1 MSRPALPRPAPPP
14 PHPPHSATRRTDRPP
29 PGSPRK
35 PLSPVADPDDFS
47 RRLKISPHRAP
58 QQPKQPHNKL
68 YNPDTD
74 PVPLRR
80 THDPESVSDA
90 TSSSYL
96 PRNPPTHHRD
106 PPSNQR
112 LFDHRK
118 DDPVRFSV
126 LARPSSAPKSTPV
139 QKPPPDHVS
148 ASSTSSY
155 AHSMASSSFTLSSGT
170 TDNSSASS
178 ALFDG
183 KPREE
188 PGNNAFAVQLKKL
201 YRSISAL
208 ESKIIAEDT
217 DDNPEDSFVLLH
229 ARAREVSDEE
239 LEQQKWIKLISDHKR

>member
-1 MSRPALPRPAPPP
+1 
-14 PHPPHSATRRTDRPP
+14 
-29 PGSPRK
+29 
-35 PLSPVADPDDFS
+35 
-47 RRLKISPHRAP
+47 
-58 QQPKQPHNKL
+58 
-68 YNPDTD
+68 
-74 PVPLRR
+74 
-80 THDPESVSDA
+80 
-90 TSSSYL
+90 
-96 PRNPPTHHRD
+96 
-106 PPSNQR
+106 
-112 LFDHRK
+112 
-118 DDPVRFSV
+118 
-126 LARPSSAPKSTPV
+126 
-139 QKPPPDHVS
+139 
-148 ASSTSSY
+148 
-155 AHSMASSSFTLSSGT
+155 MASSSFTLSSGT